1 MLFLRSRLNLKQT
14 AMKLRNYL
22 FILITVLV
30 GLSAKAQDIHFSQ
43 FYMSPLN
50 LNPALTGVMNCNT
63 RFVANYRNQWAQVL
77 GANAFNTYS
86 VSYDQKV
93 PVGRSDYFG
102 IGASFFGDVAGASR
116 FGTQQGKLALSYSK
130 KMGGYRKKAHYL
142 VIGAEAGLANRG
154 IRQDNLQWGSQHDG
168 NGGFDGTLPTLENIE
183 RYNFLFGDISAG
195 ILWFSVL
202 DKFTNY
208 YVGAAFHHLNQPNQS
223 FFPGV
228 FEPLASRFTF
238 HGGGQFVVRNR
249 ISLIPNLLVMFQ
261 GPHREVNLGT
271 SLRFGMGKSRNGGQ
285 SWQAGAWLRAG
296 TQQNGGAHLDAIVLA
311 TRFDYDEYGIGFSY
325 DINISSLSNVSYGN
339 GAFEFSLIYN
349 ICGPENRGVYCPK
362 F

>member
-1 MLFLRSRLNLKQT
+1 M
-14 AMKLRNYL
+14 
-22 FILITVLV
+22 V
-30 GLSAKAQDIHFSQ
+30 GISGKAQDIHFSQ

-77 GANAFNTYS
+77 GANAYNTYS

-102 IGASFFGDVAGASR
+102 VGASFFGDVAGSSR
-116 FGTQQGKLALSYSK
+116 FGTQQGKIAASYSK
-130 KMGGYRKKAHYL
+130 KMGGYRKKSHYL

-154 IRQDNLQWGSQHDG
+154 IRQDNLQRGSQHDG
-168 NGGFDGTLPTLENIE
+168 NGGFDGSLPTLENIE

-195 ILWFSVL
+195 ILWFSVI
-202 DKFTNY
+202 DKFTNF
-208 YVGAAFHHLNQPNQS
+208 YVGGAFHHLNQPNQS

-238 HGGGQFVVRNR
+238 HGGGQMVVRNR
-249 ISLIPNLLVMFQ
+249 ISLIPNILIMFQ
-261 GPHREVNLGT
+261 GPHREFNFGT
-271 SLRFGMGKSRNGGQ
+271 SVRFGMGNSRSGGQ

-311 TRFDYDEYGIGFSY
+311 TRFDFDEYGIGFSY
-325 DINISSLSNVSYGN
+325 DINVSSLSNVSYGN